1 MKKLLLIAAA
11 VLLTGCSFTQNV
23 VKIEHAVVAQ
33 YMCSQFGSP
42 LKEFMVTKYA
52 ISDSYEIT
60 AWCENAVTITVT
72 IPEAKP
78 IMKDA

>member
-1 MKKLLLIAAA
+1 MKKLLLITAT

-33 YMCSQFGSP
+33 YVCSQLGSP
-42 LKEFMVTKYA
+42 LKEFMVIKNTIKGA
-52 ISDSYEIT
+52 YEIT
-60 AWCENAVTITVT
+60 AWCDNAVTITVT